1 MQFLKRFSL
10 KIKLSLLF
18 SLIFIL
24 MLGSFSFILYKDLS
38 QHQFEEFDRILF
50 NYAIDI
56 AESLD
61 IDALGDVEF
70 DKDILKINEKILPFT
85 LKNSFIEV
93 LDIEGNSLR
102 AWPAEKISKTNPIT
116 DKMLELLFKNG
127 VEFSTVIIKNNS
139 HRTIRYLLPLQNRVE
154 PFILQISVPESDFL
168 QINQS
173 LIRFFY
179 LSVPIM
185 LLLSLFSGYFFINWA
200 LKPMI
205 EIINKTKQIEADDL
219 SQRVPIPDSKD
230 EIWQL
235 ADTINLLL
243 ARIDKAFRAQER
255 FVQDASHQLKTPL
268 AIMKGELDIF
278 RSGAKSEAKAHDLI
292 ESMGQEIDLLSSLT
306 SNLLIL
312 ARYDAGDLKTE
323 FGNFRL
329 DEIVISQLSRL
340 SKAATLKN
348 INFDLNFDSFLAADE
363 KKLIVSCDK
372 ELLGVLFYNLIENAI
387 KYSPQNSTININGEI
402 LPEDKLLITVSDR
415 GYGIDCEDADKLFKR
430 FFRQKHVA
438 NKVAGSGLGL
448 AICKAISDIHHGTL
462 WIEKNASSANLYQ
475 EEVGATF
482 CFEIPQAAF
491 K

>member
-1 MQFLKRFSL
+1 MKFLKRFSL

-18 SLIFIL
+18 SLIFIF
-24 MLGSFSFILYKDLS
+24 MLGSFCFILYAELS
-38 QHQFEEFDRILF
+38 KQQFAEFDRILF

-102 AWPAEKISKTNPIT
+102 AWPEKKISKTNTIN
-116 DKMLELLFKNG
+116 DKMLEVLFKNG
-127 VEFSTVIIKNNS
+127 VVFSTVSIKNNP

-154 PFILQISVPESDFL
+154 PFILQISVPETDFL
-168 QINQS
+168 QINRS
-173 LIRFFY
+173 LIHFFY

-185 LLLSLFSGYFFINWA
+185 LILSLLCGYFFINWA

-205 EIINKTKQIEADDL
+205 EIINKTKEIEADDL

-243 ARIDKAFRAQER
+243 VRLDKAFRAQER

-278 RSGAKSEAKAHDLI
+278 RSEPRDKVQALDLI

-306 SNLLIL
+306 NNLLIL
-312 ARYDAGDLKTE
+312 ARYDAGDLQAD
-323 FGNFRL
+323 FGLHRL
-329 DEIVISQLSRL
+329 DEVVISQLSRL
-340 SKAATLKN
+340 SKMAKQKN
-348 INFDLNFDSFLAADE
+348 ITFDLNFDSFLEASE
-363 KKLIVSCDK
+363 EKLIVSCDR
-372 ELLGVLFYNLIENAI
+372 ELLSVLFYNLIENAI
-387 KYSPQNSTININGEI
+387 KYSPDQSTIKIQGEI
-402 LPEDKLLITVSDR
+402 LESKLRITVSDQ
-415 GYGIDCEDADKLFKR
+415 GYGIDCEDSDKLFKR

-438 NKVAGSGLGL
+438 NKVSGSGLGL
-448 AICKAISDIHHGTL
+448 AICKAVSDIHNGML
-462 WIEKNASSANLYQ
+462 VIEKKSQATST
-475 EEVGATF
+475 GATIY
-482 CFEIPQAAF
+482 FEISQAAF

>member
-1 MQFLKRFSL
+1 
-10 KIKLSLLF
+10 
-18 SLIFIL
+18 
-24 MLGSFSFILYKDLS
+24 MLGSFSTLLYKDLS

-102 AWPAEKISKTNPIT
+102 AWPIEKISKTNPIN
-116 DKMLELLFKNG
+116 DKNLELLFKNG
-127 VEFSTVIIKNNS
+127 VEFQTLNIKNIS

-154 PFILQISVPESDFL
+154 PFILQIAVPESDFL

-179 LSVPIM
+179 LSVPIL
-185 LLLSLFSGYFFINWA
+185 LLLSLLCGYFFVNWA
-200 LKPMI
+200 LKPML
-205 EIINKTKQIEADDL
+205 EIINKTKQIETSDL
-219 SQRVPIPDSKD
+219 SQRVPIPNSKD

-235 ADTINLLL
+235 ANTINLLL
-243 ARIDKAFRAQER
+243 ERIDNAFRAQER

-268 AIMKGELDIF
+268 AIMKGELEIYK
-278 RSGAKSEAKAHDLI
+278 SGEKNEKKSQDLI
-292 ESMGQEIDLLSSLT
+292 ESMGQEIEILSSLT
-306 SNLLIL
+306 NNLLIL
-312 ARYDAGDLKTE
+312 ARYDAGDLKADYKE
-323 FGNFRL
+323 HRL
-329 DEIVISQLSRL
+329 DEIVISQISRL
-340 SKAATLKN
+340 SKLAKMKN
-348 INFDLNFDSFLAADE
+348 INFDLNFDSFLEVDE
-363 KKLIVSCDK
+363 SHLIVLCDK

-387 KYSPQNSTININGEI
+387 KYSPADSTISIDGEI
-402 LPEDKLLITVSDR
+402 IKDNQLLVSVTDQ

-430 FFRQKHVA
+430 FFRQKHIS
-438 NKVAGSGLGL
+438 NKVSGSGLGL
-448 AICKAISDIHHGTL
+448 AICKAVADLHHGKL
-462 WIEKNASSANLYQ
+462 WIEKNSEKS
-475 EEVGATF
+475 GATF
-482 CFEIPQAAF
+482 SFQISQAAF